1 MSEAM
6 VERKTEGRGPVAK
19 MSVEVRLLSVACLCF
34 ITAHWMVEEHSLDH
48 GFRTMAEVFRI
59 VALLAFIAGQWI
71 GLRARRSQC
80 R

>member
-6 VERKTEGRGPVAK
+6 VERKTERNGRMAK

-34 ITAHWMVEEHSLDH
+34 IVAQYVVTDH
-48 GFRTMAEVFRI
+48 PWNSGFRM
-59 VALLAFIAGQWI
+59 VALLAFIAGQLI
-71 GLRARRSQC
+71 GLRARRAQC